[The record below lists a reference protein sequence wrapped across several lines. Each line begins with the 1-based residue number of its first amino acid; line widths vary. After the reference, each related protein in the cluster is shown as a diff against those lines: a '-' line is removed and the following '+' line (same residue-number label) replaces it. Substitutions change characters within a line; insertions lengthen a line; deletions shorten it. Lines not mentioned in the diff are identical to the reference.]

1 MKRQS
6 GNPRKGAAERTI
18 KKVTKKK
25 AKGGAVKAAKEV
37 AEKVLDERKEDIP
50 SAEEMAEWGSLWS
63 GVDEEMPWA
72 TSWIPF
78 WEVEATGDAYDA
90 LYGDVLWDYDIWN
103 LKGTANAP
111 NP

>member
-6 GNPRKGAAERTI
+6 GNREKEKCEV
-18 KKVTKKK
+18 KKVNRKKIK
-25 AKGGAVKAAKEV
+25 STAASDEV
-37 AEKVLDERKEDIP
+37 AAEKVAGEERKAA
-50 SAEEMAEWGSLWS
+50 AEEWFSWWS

-78 WEVEATGDAYDA
+78 WEVEAYDA

-103 LKGTANAP
+103 LKGLAP
-111 NP
+111 NPS